1 MKPRACWPILAKKAH
16 EQVEETQQQLA
27 AARQHL
33 ERLQANR
40 QRLQDMYESY
50 RLKAKEK
57 MQQVQVIAEAA
68 NDRQFMAHL
77 LQLIE
82 RVDADL
88 AQASIGVE
96 QARQAM
102 LLAEQERMKMDTM
115 VEKDRQAVQ
124 TFERKREQKQMDALG
139 ITLYNLRT

>member
-1 MKPRACWPILAKKAH
+1 MKPRVCWPILAKKAH
-16 EQVEETQQQLA
+16 EKVEEAQQQLA

-115 VEKDRQAVQ
+115 VEKDQQAVR

>member
-1 MKPRACWPILAKKAH
+1 MEPRACWPVLAKKAQ
-16 EQVEETQQQLA
+16 EKVEEKQQHLA

-57 MQQVQVIAEAA
+57 MQQIQVIAEAA

-88 AQASIGVE
+88 NQATIAVE
-96 QARQAM
+96 QSRQAM

-115 VEKDRQAVQ
+115 VEKDQQAVR
-124 TFERKREQKQMDALG
+124 TFQRKREQKQMDALG
-139 ITLYNLRT
+139 ITLFNLKT